1 MEPIDVSGTIIAK
14 SDQLNSD
21 DLISGP
27 ITVEITGVRM
37 MTKDQPIAVS
47 ISGGHQPW
55 KPCKTMRRVLV
66 HAWGADASK
75 WVGRSLT
82 LYRDASVKWAG
93 DDVGGIR
100 ISAMSHIPK
109 RIALSLAVTKGV
121 KAKNFVDVLVGP
133 VSHMSVAD
141 FSAALNGA
149 VRLGWTREQIAHVL
163 GCRSAD
169 VPPER
174 RRDFAEAL
182 SVPPPKAE
190 ATPAE
195 PSNQAAEAPKEA

>member
-14 SDQLNSD
+14 SDQLNAD

-121 KAKNFVDVLVGP
+121 KAKNFVDVLVP

-149 VRLGWTREQIAHVL
+149 VRLGWTREQITHVL

-169 VPPER
+169 VPPEKR
-174 RRDFAEAL
+174 RELAAVL
-182 SVPPPKAE
+182 AVAPAPE
-190 ATPAE
+190 ATQE
-195 PSNQAAEAPKEA
+195 TSEAPAAAQEVA